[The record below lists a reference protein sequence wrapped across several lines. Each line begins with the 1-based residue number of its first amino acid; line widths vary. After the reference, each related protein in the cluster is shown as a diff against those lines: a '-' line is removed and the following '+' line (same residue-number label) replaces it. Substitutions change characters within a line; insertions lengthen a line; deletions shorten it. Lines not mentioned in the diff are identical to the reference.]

1 MTQPTDDPYLVISAD
16 CHAGLPNE
24 QYREWLDPDV
34 REAFDESII
43 ARTRQ
48 QEMAAQGFLNTEFA
62 EEWNAENEEGLRGG
76 WDGERRDKELSAD
89 GVVGEVIFPDA
100 DSVTS
105 GASAP
110 FGAGLGSGSD
120 TPPELLLAGATAHN
134 RWLAELCA
142 TSPKRRAGIAVV
154 PIIAGVDESVAEI
167 RRAHA
172 SGLWGGI
179 LIPPMWQPHEP
190 YHHAKYDPI
199 WAVCSELG
207 LPVHVHSGPADKASY
222 GPHIGIYTTEVR
234 FWSGRPLW
242 FLIWSGAF
250 ERFPD
255 LRFGVTECG
264 AFWVNDLLWRMDL
277 VYERDHGSQK
287 LGEQLTSDMSMRP
300 SEYFDRNCFIGAS
313 NTLRVEMARR
323 YEIGVGNILWG
334 NDFPHPEGTWPHTA
348 EFLADVFRDIPDD
361 ETAAM
366 LGGNAA
372 DMYDFD
378 VEALRPLA
386 NEFGPTP
393 TQLGQRGPQ
402 SQADIEAKW
411 ADAKR
416 AGRPWRTGIETWPR
430 AAPAS

>member
-1 MTQPTDDPYLVISAD
+1 MCI
-16 CHAGLPNE
+16 
-24 QYREWLDPDV
+24 
-34 REAFDESII
+34 
-43 ARTRQ
+43 
-48 QEMAAQGFLNTEFA
+48 
-62 EEWNAENEEGLRGG
+62 
-76 WDGERRDKELSAD
+76 RDS
-89 GVVGEVIFPDA
+89 
-100 DSVTS
+100 
-105 GASAP
+105 
-110 FGAGLGSGSD
+110 
-120 TPPELLLAGATAHN
+120 
-134 RWLAELCA
+134 W
-142 TSPKRRAGIAVV
+142 
-154 PIIAGVDESVAEI
+154 
-167 RRAHA
+167 
-172 SGLWGGI
+172 
-179 LIPPMWQPHEP
+179 
-190 YHHAKYDPI
+190 
-199 WAVCSELG
+199 
-207 LPVHVHSGPADKASY
+207 
-222 GPHIGIYTTEVR
+222 PHIGIYTTEVR

-277 VYERDHGSQK
+277 VYERDNGSQK

-300 SEYFDRNCFIGAS
+300 REYFDRNCFIGAS

-378 VEALRPLA
+378 VAAPRPLA

-393 TQLGQRGPQ
+393 TQLGQPGPQRGHHRAPRRALDLLPEQRLGRGRHHRGPRNWQ
-402 SQADIEAKW
+402 RQPQIQLPLGIVLEQLAGLGHQQPKLGFIVRRPHVPLRHVGRHAARRIDRCRGCRDRFASPFDTPRQGLGLRIIEGPTPVLLL
-411 ADAKR
+411 R
-416 AGRPWRTGIETWPR
+416 A
-430 AAPAS
+430 AAPARTAGTGSCARPSGGRGPGSSTRSWRPLCAASVPT